1 MLLAL
6 VLVPGLAGGVL
17 WAARVRSRSLLGA
30 GAAATMVLTSG
41 LAGWTVLAQPALQV
55 RWGAGLTL
63 QLGVADAA
71 RLPLL
76 LVSLVALAVVSYA
89 AAHED
94 AHGLARLVGLLLV
107 FVGAMHLLLLAGDFL
122 TLLIGWELV
131 GAVSWGLIAHE
142 WRTAAPGRAAHAFN
156 VTRFGD
162 LGLFVAAGVT
172 LAATGS
178 VSFGDAASVTGP
190 AAGLLTAGVLV
201 AALAKSA
208 QVPFAPWLFSAMAGP
223 TSVSALLHSATMVA
237 AGAYLLARLQPV
249 LDTVAWFAPAAIG
262 IGLATALGGGVVAAL
277 QTDAKLL
284 LAASTSAHYGLM
296 IVAVGAG
303 YPLIAM
309 AHLVAHGLF
318 KALLFLSSG
327 IAISAAGS
335 RELAR
340 MGLGRTL
347 RGTAWLTGLGSV
359 ALAAVPP
366 LGAAW
371 TKEEIVGAASSAAP
385 WIGLLVIV
393 AGALSAFYAARF
405 QLLAYGSPRDRRHP
419 AGQRPGRVEHSALA
433 LLGITGLGLG
443 VLWVPGTAEG
453 LASVVGGD
461 LPPGRP
467 WEVAAS
473 LAGVVVGGYVALTRY
488 RNRRLAWPSAATA
501 DRPRVADWFA
511 IPGLARVVVVE
522 PSLALAHQAARF
534 DDIVVDGGVRGVA
547 AVGRRAA
554 GLFGRGDDRVVDAGV
569 RGVAA
574 VAEWTARMFT
584 RVAEIGV
591 DGAVEGIAR
600 LVGVAG
606 TDSRRLQTGLAH
618 HYYAIVVVGTAILVL
633 ATAFWR

>member
-1 MLLAL
+1 MLPAL
-6 VLVPGLAGGVL
+6 VLVPTLAGVVL
-17 WAARVRSRSLLGA
+17 WAARVRSRSVLGA
-30 GAAATMVLTSG
+30 GAAATMVVTFG
-41 LAGWTVLAQPALQV
+41 LAGWAVASQPSLQW
-55 RWGAGLTL
+55 RWGAGLLL

-76 LVSLVALAVVSYA
+76 LVSLVALAVVCYA

-94 AHGLARLVGLLLV
+94 AGGLARLVGLLLV
-107 FVGAMHLLLLAGDFL
+107 FVGAMHLLLLADDFL

-131 GAVSWGLIAHE
+131 GAVSWGLIAHK

-156 VTRFGD
+156 ITRFGD
-162 LGLFVAAGVT
+162 LGLFLAAGVM
-172 LAATGS
+172 LPAAGS
-178 VSFGDAASVTGP
+178 LSFSDAASVTGP
-190 AAGLLTAGVLV
+190 AAGVLTAGVLV

-249 LDTVAWFAPAAIG
+249 LDTVSWFAPVTIAV
-262 IGLATALGGGVVAAL
+262 GLVTALGGGVVAAL
-277 QTDAKLL
+277 QADAKLL
-284 LAASTSAHYGLM
+284 LAASTSAHHGLM

-347 RGTAWLTGLGSV
+347 RVTAWLTGLGSL

-366 LGAAW
+366 FGAAW
-371 TKEEIVGAASSAAP
+371 TKEEIVSAATHAAP
-385 WIGLLVIV
+385 WVGLAVVV

-405 QLLAYGSPRDRRHP
+405 QLLVYGAPRDRQRP
-419 AGQRPGRVEHSALA
+419 VLQRPGWVEHGALA
-433 LLGITGLGLG
+433 LLGGVGLALG
-443 VLWVPGTAEG
+443 VLWVPAVAER
-453 LASVVGGD
+453 LARAVGGD
-461 LPPGRP
+461 LPLGRP

-473 LAGVVVGGYVALTRY
+473 LAGVVIGGYVALARY
-488 RNRRLAWPSAATA
+488 RQRRLAWPEVATSGM
-501 DRPRVADWFA
+501 RRLADWFA
-511 IPGLARVVVVE
+511 IPEATRFAVVD
-522 PSLALAHQAARF
+522 PCLALARGAARF
-534 DDIVVDGGVRGVA
+534 DDVVLDGAVRGVA
-547 AVGRRAA
+547 ATGRRAA
-554 GLFGRGDDRVVDAGV
+554 GLFGRGDDRVVDGGV

-574 VAEWTARMFT
+574 LAAWTARALT
-584 RVAEIGV
+584 RGAEVGV
-591 DGAVEGIAR
+591 DGAVEGVAR

-606 TDSRRLQTGLAH
+606 HDSRRLQTGLAH
-618 HYYAIVVVGTAILVL
+618 HYYAIVVIGTAVLVL